1 MRHLPADQQ
10 YRIMQLIWGREKA
23 EPQAAVGA
31 DDYVRRVLESG
42 ELSGDLRRPNEN
54 APRDPT
60 YVRIYRTARPLPA
73 VAYVMPGPGTV
84 EIRLDHEDA
93 GDLRGEKCVRLLDV
107 KHDNKVAVTVSGTAS
122 VLIAVELTARAV
134 RKLNG

>member
-23 EPQAAVGA
+23 EAQAAVGT
-31 DDYVRRVLESG
+31 DDYVRRVLENG

-54 APRDPT
+54 ALREPT
-60 YVRIYRTARPLPA
+60 YVRVYRTARPLPA

-84 EIRLDHEDA
+84 EIRLEHEDA
-93 GDLRGEKCVRLLDV
+93 GDFRGEQCVRFLDV
-107 KHDNKVAVTVSGTAS
+107 RHDNKVAVTLSGTAA
-122 VLIAVELTARAV
+122 VLIAVELTGRAV